1 MALRSDQKLFKSY
14 YKVRYYNIL
23 LNIRFQGNFEILSRC
38 SSSRLGVYDYLLPHQ
53 VQRWNCSI
61 SFDYFF
67 FSRGQLI
74 GFGEILYIFFFGY
87 IRLDALFL
95 VLNLIEK

>member
-14 YKVRYYNIL
+14 YKVRHDIL
-23 LNIRFQGNFEILSRC
+23 LNIRFRGNFEILFRC
-38 SSSRLGVYDYLLPHQ
+38 SSSRLGVYDYLLLHQ
-53 VQRWNCSI
+53 VQCWNCSI

-74 GFGEILYIFFFGY
+74 GFGEILYIF
-87 IRLDALFL
+87 L
-95 VLNLIEK
+95 VTFD